1 MKRAVKLPQY
11 SDTKPFTPPAGVDI
25 VNLDKV
31 TNLLPDPACPETYTA
46 AFLEGTA
53 PTATCSHPPDN
64 RNVFQKI
71 FGLGNK
77 SGN

>member
-1 MKRAVKLPQY
+1 MKKAVQLPQY
-11 SDTKPFTPPAGVDI
+11 SDTKDFTPPAGVDV
-25 VNLDKV
+25 VNLDKA
-31 TNLLPDPACPETYTA
+31 TNLLPDNACPETYTA

-53 PTATCSHPPDN
+53 PTDTCSHPPDK
-64 RNVFQKI
+64 RNLFQKI